1 AIEEARA
8 AYDALTNDQKN
19 LVDNLDK
26 LTDAEYQL
34 ANLTATGSDRSD
46 AQDVIDLINKI
57 GDNITAASE
66 DDIEAAR
73 NAYDKLTATQKAL
86 VTNYYKLVKAEEAL
100 EKIKSLSMYQDV
112 YKTTGD
118 YLESLGIPEVGSIGG
133 EWMVIGL
140 ARSEREV
147 PAEYYDNVIAYIQ
160 ENIDENERLHPM
172 KSSDNSRL
180 ILALTAMGMDVTDVD
195 GHNLLAGL
203 NEMDYILAQG
213 INGPIWALI
222 ALDSGNYEAYETGD
236 VTREA
241 LIQTILDAQLADG
254 GWAMSGEDADADLTA
269 MALQALAPYYEIIV
283 EEEAR
288 DAAEVPVE
296 ETIEELAE
304 EEIVILADLV
314 ETDVNEAVENG
325 IVCLSLMQ
333 NGDGSY
339 GASDGN
345 GGMIATS
352 ESISQVIVALTAL
365 GIDPQ
370 EDERFIKNGCTAI
383 DALIEYYVEGGG
395 FRHIPDGLRDDMATE
410 QGYYAL
416 TAYARFL
423 TEKTRLYDMTDAFVE
438 EDETEAEKVVSMEEA
453 LDLYIRIDDAA

>member
-1 AIEEARA
+1 
-8 AYDALTNDQKN
+8 
-19 LVDNLDK
+19 
-26 LTDAEYQL
+26 
-34 ANLTATGSDRSD
+34 
-46 AQDVIDLINKI
+46 
-57 GDNITAASE
+57 
-66 DDIEAAR
+66 
-73 NAYDKLTATQKAL
+73 
-86 VTNYYKLVKAEEAL
+86 
-100 EKIKSLSMYQDV
+100 
-112 YKTTGD
+112 
-118 YLESLGIPEVGSIGG
+118 
-133 EWMVIGL
+133 
-140 ARSEREV
+140 
-147 PAEYYDNVIAYIQ
+147 
-160 ENIDENERLHPM
+160 
-172 KSSDNSRL
+172 
-180 ILALTAMGMDVTDVD
+180 
-195 GHNLLAGL
+195 
-203 NEMDYILAQG
+203 
-213 INGPIWALI
+213 
-222 ALDSGNYEAYETGD
+222 
-236 VTREA
+236 
-241 LIQTILDAQLADG
+241 
-254 GWAMSGEDADADLTA
+254 MSGEDADADLTA

-283 EEEAR
+283 EEDESEAS
-288 DAAEVPVE
+288 EETVE
-296 ETIEELAE
+296 ETIEEPAE

-339 GASDGN
+339 GSSDGS

-352 ESISQVIVALTAL
+352 ESIAQVIVALTAL

-438 EDETEAEKVVSMEEA
+438 EDETEAENVVSMEEA